1 MPAQILHV
9 PMPPPPSE
17 HDLQVQ
23 ALVSSQPNTPG
34 KASQSFF
41 AALKPSAQSHQRHRW
56 TLPTAFR
63 QQYGTALDNL
73 GSGGSG
79 FIFSAVRRSDQKEVA
94 VKLLPVEC
102 VPVTSWV
109 QDADYGCI
117 PREVATLKNIQ
128 HSAVVAFI
136 DLFQDSQIVLIVME
150 LFGSSWRT
158 SQLTS
163 SDPNP
168 LPIVT
173 RPKRSRAM
181 DLFELLEVKQ
191 LTEEDARTIFVQLIE
206 CVHYLLSQL
215 SLVHGDI
222 KDENILIDWSGP
234 KPVAK
239 FIDFGGAVSVAPGHL
254 CGQANFRGTVEFA
267 SPEIILGQAYDP
279 EKSET
284 WSLGVLLYSMINRG
298 CGPFATRQATVA
310 SPYRPLICSPRCSHL
325 ISRLLDKN
333 PHTRAT
339 IEEVLQH
346 PWLKRTTSKALKF

>member
-1 MPAQILHV
+1 MPAQILRV

-17 HDLQVQ
+17 RDLQAQ
-23 ALVSSQPNTPG
+23 SLGSPSTPG

-41 AALKPSAQSHQRHRW
+41 ASIKPSAEPQQRHRW

-63 QQYGTALDNL
+63 QQYGTAQDNL

-94 VKLLPVEC
+94 VKLLPVKC
-102 VPVTSWV
+102 VPVSSWV
-109 QDADYGCI
+109 NDPDYGCI
-117 PREVATLKNIQ
+117 PREVATLKNIR

-136 DLFQDSQIVLIVME
+136 DLFQDEHILLIVME

-158 SQLTS
+158 SPLKNT
-163 SDPNP
+163 DPNP
-168 LPIVT
+168 LPLAT
-173 RPKRSRAM
+173 RPARSRAM

-191 LTEEDARTIFVQLIE
+191 LTEEEARTIFIQLIE

-239 FIDFGGAVSVAPGHL
+239 FIDFGGAVIVAPGNL
-254 CGQANFRGTVEFA
+254 CTQGSFRGTIEFA
-267 SPEIILGQAYDP
+267 SPEIIKGQSYDP
-279 EKSET
+279 EKSES

-298 CGPFATRQATVA
+298 CGPFATRQATVG

-333 PHTRAT
+333 PTTRAT
-339 IEEVLQH
+339 IQEVLQH
-346 PWLKRTTSKALKF
+346 PWLTKSSRKAL